1 MVSKLWVGKLA
12 RLSSCQVLTLG
23 VTARNFAMDEE
34 KILLL
39 NISVLRR
46 HIKSKLQRRGMTA
59 TSKLATS
66 KVDDHNFNKHLKVTL
81 FS

>member
-12 RLSSCQVLTLG
+12 RLSSCQVFTLG
-23 VTARNFAMDEE
+23 VTARNFAMYEE

-39 NISVLRR
+39 NIAVLRR

-59 TSKLATS
+59 TLKL
-66 KVDDHNFNKHLKVTL
+66 DDHNLNKHLKVTWL
-81 FS
+81 S